1 MMKFRRIKYQLW
13 RKYHEFKRKDLSW
26 SHILLR
32 VGLGIFG
39 MFLLGILFIGL
50 SIAFL
55 SIGLPDVHDLDKISV
70 AQSTTIYDREG
81 NILYVKHGGE
91 NRQYVQYGEV
101 SASLVN
107 AVIAIEDDKYWEHP
121 GFNTTGIVRAFMNN
135 IFRLRGE
142 QGGSTI
148 TQQYIKNSF
157 LSSEKSYIRKL
168 KELILAVELEQ
179 AFDKKKILE
188 LYLNKIPYGNN
199 AYGVEKAAQTYFN
212 KHAKDLDL
220 AESVI
225 LASIPKAPTYYNPYG
240 PHRYSTLSKKFTTE
254 NLLFRKVK
262 SEENLKENEFL
273 RGLIGK
279 EVSIDENT
287 KVYIQG
293 RSDLV
298 LKRMNKLGYIADEE
312 MKTALDKIHTIRF
325 KEYHEPIKY
334 PHFVFYVIGQ
344 LEEKYGKEIVE
355 QGGLS
360 VYTTLDPKMQDSA
373 EKIIGEMAPENQKKF
388 NTKNAA
394 LVAIDPKTG
403 QILSMVGS
411 RDYFDKSIDGNE
423 NVALDYRQPGSSFKP
438 FVYAQ
443 AFYNRYG
450 PASVVF
456 DTETNFKGALP
467 KDFDGKFRGPM
478 TIRTALGQSRNIPA
492 IKAYFLAGEQK
503 SIIELAMRMGINFID
518 PNTDFGWPLAI
529 GAGEVR
535 LFDMVSAFGVFANG
549 GVRHKPL
556 AVLKIQN
563 ARGDVLE
570 EWKADE
576 GLPVLDP
583 QIAYLINNILS
594 DQSVRLGKN
603 LTIPDQI
610 NATKTGT
617 SNRTVI
623 KPNGDKT
630 YFPHDLWTLGYT
642 TKLVAG
648 VWTGNNRDSDGN
660 LALNADGY
668 NVSAPIWKAFM
679 TEALKNTPPEKFPM
693 PEGIKEVAVAAAS
706 GKLPGP
712 STPSNQIKTDIFAS
726 FSIPTEIDDSYV
738 QVDVD
743 SFCDKLATELTPPEM
758 KRKATFINQHDI
770 APFPEWEKGASE
782 WLKGRF
788 GETDTDNSGTII
800 GPPPTETCSIRTP
813 ENYAKKPTV
822 LIINPPNGALVNS
835 GGRVNVALQ
844 INAPNGISKVEFYL
858 DDEFKYSTV
867 TAPYDGL
874 IRLPRGETENTK
886 HLITAKVFDQMGF
899 VGSANIQIGTF

>member
-1 MMKFRRIKYQLW
+1 MLFRAGL
-13 RKYHEFKRKDLSW
+13 L
-26 SHILLR
+26 IL
-32 VGLGIFG
+32 G
-39 MFLLGILFIGL
+39 MLLLGILFIGV

-55 SIGLPDVHDLDKISV
+55 SIGLPNVRDLDKISV

-91 NRQYVQYGEV
+91 NRQYVPYPEI
-101 SASLVN
+101 SPLLVN
-107 AVIAIEDDKYWEHP
+107 ATISIEDAQYFEHP
-121 GFNTTGIVRAFMNN
+121 GFNAAGIVRAFMNN
-135 IFRLRGE
+135 IFRLRGSE

-168 KELILAVELEQ
+168 KELILSIELEK

-199 AYGVEKAAQTYFN
+199 AYGAEKAAQVYFN
-212 KHAKDLDL
+212 KHAKDIDL
-220 AESVI
+220 AESAL
-225 LASIPKAPTYYNPYG
+225 LAAIPKAPTYFNPYG
-240 PHRYSTLSKKFTTE
+240 PHLYSTLSRQFTAE
-254 NLLFRKVK
+254 NLLFRNIKN
-262 SEENLKENEFL
+262 EGDLKENEFL

-279 EVSIDENT
+279 EASFSENG

-298 LKRMNKLGYIADEE
+298 LKRMEKLGYITEEE
-312 MKTALDKIHTIRF
+312 MKAALDKIHTITF
-325 KEYHEPIKY
+325 KEYREPIKH
-334 PHFVFYVIGQ
+334 PHFVFHVIGQ
-344 LEEKYGKEIVE
+344 LEEKYGKEVVE

-360 VYTTLDPKMQDSA
+360 VYTTLDPKMQAAA
-373 EKIIGEMAPENQKKF
+373 EKIIREMAPENEKKF
-388 NTKNAA
+388 HTKNAA
-394 LVAIDPKTG
+394 LVAIDPQTG

-456 DTETNFKGALP
+456 DTETNFKGAFP

-503 SIIELAMRMGINFID
+503 PIIELAMRMGINFID
-518 PNTDFGWPLAI
+518 PNLDFGWPLAI

-535 LFDMVSAFGVFANG
+535 LMDMVSAFGVFANS

-556 AVLKIQN
+556 SVLKIQN
-563 ARGDVLE
+563 ARGDILE
-570 EWKADE
+570 EWKPDE

-583 QIAYLINNILS
+583 QIAYLINSILS

-603 LTIPDQI
+603 LTIPDHV
-610 NATKTGT
+610 NAAKTGT
-617 SNRTVI
+617 SNRTVT

-630 YFPHDLWTLGYT
+630 YYPHDLWALGYT
-642 TKLVAG
+642 TNLVAG

-679 TEALKNTPPEKFPM
+679 VEALKDTPSEDFPM
-693 PEGIKEVAVAAAS
+693 PEGIKKVTVAAAS
-706 GKLPGP
+706 GKLPG
-712 STPSNQIKTDIFAS
+712 SATPSNQTRTDIFAS
-726 FSIPTEIDDSYV
+726 FSVPTEIDNSYV
-738 QVDVD
+738 QVEID

-758 KRKATFINQHDI
+758 RRKVTYVNQHDI
-770 APFPEWEKGASE
+770 APLPEWEKGAQE

-788 GETDTDNSGTII
+788 GEVDAENNTGTII
-800 GPPPTETCSIRTP
+800 GPPPTETCPNRSA
-813 ENYAKKPTV
+813 ENYAKKPV
-822 LIINPPNGALVNS
+822 ISIINPPNGALVNVAS
-835 GGRVNVALQ
+835 RVNVAVQ

-867 TAPYDGL
+867 TPPYDGL
-874 IRLPRGETENTK
+874 IRLPRGESENTK
-886 HLITAKVFDQMGF
+886 HLITAKIFDQAGF
-899 VGSANIQIGTF
+899 IGSANIQVTTF